1 MTKNAIL
8 TDKLS
13 HKFVDI
19 FNVVIGTKLGL
30 KFADKE
36 VE

>member
-1 MTKNAIL
+1 MTKSTIL
-8 TDKLS
+8 TDKPS

-30 KFADKE
+30 NFADRE

>member
-1 MTKNAIL
+1 MTKSTIL
-8 TDKLS
+8 TDKPS

-30 KFADKE
+30 NFADKE